1 MDTKR
6 FFLYAI
12 VIAALALAGCGGN
25 GGGTD
30 TAMPDPM
37 PDPTPTP
44 SCPEGQ
50 TGTPPNCMD
59 PTPAQPSA
67 MTLALID
74 GIVNPTTPGDPSTAT
89 PTTAGNRP
97 GNGSNEVFAVTP
109 GGRANTADPTPDV
122 AGEMS
127 VATHKPTT
135 TIGNDT
141 LGKDDPTLN
150 VQFEATNPSGNLGEF
165 AWQTH
170 ERQTRPLVTD
180 TVTVFTNIAPASP
193 MLFTAYYAPDGQGA
207 NRPGVAAAT
216 ATTGDVKFHLTLD
229 SDMLGD
235 KMLAAA
241 TKFPG
246 AGKDA
251 MFDTEAEKRFA
262 GTFNGVPGTFMCTH
276 TAGACTAATDKDG
289 ELTLGGIDASDAALT
304 GDAANVWRFTPDG
317 DLETLKVDGVN
328 YDADYLSFGYW
339 VRERESATSSRFS
352 VGTFYAGSQP
362 YTGFQADVSASVGAL
377 MGSATYV
384 GEAAGQYALKGDTTE
399 AGSFTADANLTA
411 RFGGGAAVGRYAISG
426 TISNF
431 VNGSNG
437 MVDEG
442 WTLTLDPAGFTS
454 GGGTPTYTATFTGT
468 TTGSGNWQG
477 EFFGNPPADPTTG
490 GQTADATDDYPIGVA
505 GEFTGHFD
513 NGHVIGAF
521 GATR

>member
-1 MDTKR
+1 MDMKR

-25 GGGTD
+25 GGGSD

-67 MTLALID
+67 MTMALID
-74 GIVNPTTPGDPSTAT
+74 GIVNPTTPGDPLTAT

-97 GNGSNEVFAVTP
+97 GNGANEAFAVTA
-109 GGRANTADPTPDV
+109 GGRANTGETDRTNAPELPV
-122 AGEMS
+122 AM
-127 VATHKPTT
+127 HKPTT
-135 TIGNDT
+135 TIGNDQ

-150 VQFEATNPSGNLGEF
+150 VQFEATNASGNLGEF
-165 AWQTH
+165 AWQEH

-180 TVTVFTNIAPASP
+180 TVTVFTNVSPASP
-193 MLFTAYYAPDGQGA
+193 MLFTTYYDPDGEGGD
-207 NRPGVAAAT
+207 RPGVNTAVAT
-216 ATTGDVKFHLTLD
+216 SGTVKFHLTLD
-229 SDMLGD
+229 GDGLGDMLAQAD
-235 KMLAAA
+235 R
-241 TKFPG
+241 FPA
-246 AGKDA
+246 AGKSVAYDSSVESG
-251 MFDTEAEKRFA
+251 FT
-262 GTFNGVPGTFMCTH
+262 GTFNGV
-276 TAGACTAATDKDG
+276 AGRFACTGDCSASRAKNGD
-289 ELTLGGIDASDAALT
+289 LMLGGARDADT
-304 GDAANVWRFTPDG
+304 GVITVTDTWTFTPDG

-352 VGTFYAGSQP
+352 VGTFFAGSEP
-362 YTGFQADVSASVGAL
+362 FTVTGAEAL
-377 MGSATYV
+377 RGTATYI
-384 GEAAGQYALKGDTTE
+384 GEAAGMYALKGDSTE
-399 AGSFTADANLTA
+399 AGAFTADANLRA
-411 RFGGGAAVGRYAISG
+411 RFGGGDAVGQYSISG

-431 VNGSNG
+431 VNGSND

-442 WTLTLDPAGFTS
+442 WTLTLDPAGFRSGTS
-454 GGGTPTYTATFTGT
+454 GSYTYSNTFNGS
-468 TTGSGNWQG
+468 TTGNGNWEGQ
-477 EFFGNPPADPTTG
+477 FFGNPTG
-490 GQTADATDDYPIGVA
+490 ATAAASHPLSVA